1 MNRQQGSALKIFLI
15 VLAIV
20 AAVVVIGVK
29 LIAPPIVKQKIEQEG
44 SKNWGAEVNVADV
57 SIHLFPIAATVS
69 GIQLTNPE
77 KPQENLATIASVYGD
92 PDIIATLQH
101 DMKPILERVDVHGV
115 KLHQPRKT
123 PGKVT
128 KKPDQ
133 LVVKTK
139 ALATQGLPDFDH
151 LKVPDAQAIL
161 KNEKLQTLE
170 QAEKLKRQL
179 ADLQKQWQAIQKS
192 LPSADVIK
200 QYQQKL
206 SSLQKGGLNP
216 QALQDIQAIKA
227 DIEKQKKK
235 LAQAKKLLAQ
245 VNDLKRQLAQLKSLP
260 QQDLQRLQQKYS
272 FNITG
277 ASNLVQTLI
286 GGTLAQ
292 YLQVGAG
299 WAQRLKAM
307 TAQKPDQGP
316 GPAQDV
322 LVRLFT
328 LDGQLPSGQLQA
340 RADNVTLNQ
349 ALYRVTTGY
358 EVDFLH
364 KAADKPVAVKGVLDL
379 QNPSLAQLK
388 ALLEGVGIRFSDLK
402 LFDSPT
408 LALAMKQAAASINGK
423 ADVISWEKI
432 QGEVGAHF
440 EQVSMDLL
448 KAQSP
453 EVQRYLKPVL
463 QNLKAF
469 HIKVAV
475 SGSLTAPKI
484 QVKTDLDKY
493 AGKALQAV
501 LQSEFKA
508 VQAQLKDALMK
519 RALGEN
525 QQLMQQL
532 QPLLGAQGQVADLD
546 KQLDSLLKTQLK
558 QKLPGGVNLPGGIKL
573 PF

>member
-1 MNRQQGSALKIFLI
+1 MNRQQGSALKIMLI
-15 VLAIV
+15 TLVVLA
-20 AAVVVIGVK
+20 ALVVIGIKMV
-29 LIAPPIVKQKIEQEG
+29 APSIIKQKIEQEG

-57 SIHLFPIAATVS
+57 DIHLFPIGATVY
-69 GIQLTNPE
+69 GLQLTNPE
-77 KPQENLATIASVYGD
+77 KPQENLATIASVYAD
-92 PDIIATLQH
+92 PDIVATLQH
-101 DMKPILERVDVHGV
+101 DMKPILEQVSVHGV
-115 KLHQPRKT
+115 RLHQPRRA
-123 PGKVT
+123 PGKVF

-139 ALATQGLPDFDH
+139 ALAQQGLPDFDR
-151 LKVPDAQAIL
+151 LKVPDAETIL
-161 KNEKLQTLE
+161 KNEKLETLE
-170 QAEKLKRQL
+170 QAERLRQRI
-179 ADLQKQWQAIQKS
+179 AALQQQWQDIQKS
-192 LPSADVIK
+192 LPSADLIQ

-216 QALQDIQAIKA
+216 QALQEIQAIKA

-245 VNDLKRQLAQLKSLP
+245 VNDLKRQLQQLKSLP
-260 QQDLQRLQQKYS
+260 QKDLRRLQQKYS

-277 ASNLVQTLI
+277 ASNLIQTLV

-307 TAQKPDQGP
+307 TNQKSSQEPS
-316 GPAQDV
+316 PAQDV

-328 LDGQLPSGQLQA
+328 LDGQLPSGQLKA
-340 RADNVTLNQ
+340 RAENVTLNQ
-349 ALYRVTTGY
+349 ALYRVVTAY
-358 EVDFLH
+358 EVDFRH

-388 ALLEGVGIRFSDLK
+388 ALLEGVGIHFTDLK
-402 LFDSPT
+402 LVDSPT
-408 LALAMKQAAASINGK
+408 LALAMKQAAASLNGK

-432 QGEVGAHF
+432 KGQVSARF
-440 EQVSMDLL
+440 EQVSMALL

-463 QNLKAF
+463 QNLSDF
-469 HIKVAV
+469 TIQVNF
-475 SGSLTAPKI
+475 SGTLTAPKI
-484 QVKTDLDKY
+484 QVKTDLDRY
-493 AGKALQAV
+493 MGKALQAV

-508 VQAQLKDALMK
+508 VQTQLKDELMK
-519 RALGEN
+519 RALGDN

-532 QPLLGAQGQVADLD
+532 KPLLGARGQVAELD
-546 KQLDSLLKTQLK
+546 QQLDSLLKSQLQ
-558 QKLPGGVNLPGGIKL
+558 QKLPGGVSLPGGLKL